1 MRRAFTILELLVVIV
16 ILAVLIG
23 LLGTALGK
31 VRSSAR
37 SFVCKNK
44 LKTVAFEFLQFAEA
58 PADVSGSGGEASG
71 GAGFRIEDFQERLYG
86 IDEFWDAGPAPEAE
100 YEASRQ
106 PLMCPSGPRELRR
119 HPGLPCSGY
128 AVTPAANV
136 SIAFNMRLH
145 RASVTIAGR
154 PVLKPVT
161 LKARMLEHG
170 SVPLAM
176 DVDAGTAVGRY
187 VLPYYTAPA
196 AGDAGLY
203 GSGLFWFPRGR
214 HDGEVNACFVGG
226 HVLASRS
233 PETEAQWDWAYQPPA
248 D

>member
-1 MRRAFTILELLVVIV
+1 MRRAFTLIELLVVIV
-16 ILAVLIG
+16 ILAVLITI
-23 LLGTALGK
+23 LGTALSK

-44 LKTVAFEFLQFAEA
+44 LKTVAFEFLQVAEDSA
-58 PADVSGSGGEASG
+58 QVSGFPGETAPG
-71 GAGFRIEDFQERLYG
+71 PGFRIEDFQERLYA
-86 IDEFWDAGPAPEAE
+86 IDEFWDGGPATRAD
-100 YEASRQ
+100 YDASRQ
-106 PLMCPSGPRELRR
+106 PMMCPSGPRELRR
-119 HPGLPCSGY
+119 QSGLPCSGY
-128 AVTPAANV
+128 AVTPASNV
-136 SIAFNMRLH
+136 SVAFNMRLH
-145 RASVTIAGR
+145 RASLVIGGR

-161 LKARMLEHG
+161 LKGRAFEHG
-170 SVPLAM
+170 SVPLAL
-176 DVDAGTAVGRY
+176 DVDAATAVSRQ